1 MDVSAAILQRVS
13 SRFMRSRAAFERFD
27 DAAAEREMVGPKW
40 NVRDLAGHLAY
51 WTEWAGRR
59 VPELARGSTMEKLDL
74 NKINDEVYRKN
85 RRMSFVML
93 LPQLRTAEDAALA
106 AIGRI
111 PGGQLIEGAA
121 RECIDFALIEHYDK
135 HWSGLKSAVERL
147 E

>member
-1 MDVSAAILQRVS
+1 R
-13 SRFMRSRAAFERFD
+13 
-27 DAAAEREMVGPKW
+27 W

-59 VPELARGSTMEKLDL
+59 VPELARGLAMEKLDL

-111 PGGQLIEGAA
+111 PGDQLIEGAA

-135 HWSGLKSAVERL
+135 HWPGLKAAVERL